1 MTCTTA
7 LYRDITRALA
17 SIEIAPGTPDSEAVA
32 CVTGNP
38 PRMITAAEVRAVKA
52 LAGAV
57 R

>member
-7 LYRDITRALA
+7 LIRDIYRALA
-17 SIEIAPGTPDSEAVA
+17 SVEVPPGTPDSEAVA

-38 PRMITAAEVRAVKA
+38 PRMITAAEVRGVKA
-52 LAGAV
+52 LTDKW